1 MKPTITAVALL
12 LAAAVSAFAQ
22 QPPGGG
28 MAAAPAG
35 GMTTGQQQPIFSA
48 TQNPLAG
55 GVPEK
60 APQPGVMKLTL
71 ADTISRALERNLA
84 IVLSQQGVEA
94 ARGDKWLA
102 QSGILP
108 DLSAELT
115 ESRQTLNLAS
125 FGLSVPGI
133 PLFVPP
139 FNVLDARVSVTQTV
153 FDLSAFDHARAG
165 SENLTAAKH
174 SLNDVRNL
182 VVLAA
187 TNMYLQVLAAASR
200 VETAQAQLQT
210 AQALV
215 TQAEDMKK
223 SGILAGIDLLRA
235 QVQAGAQQ
243 QRLIIARNDLERQK
257 LGLARAIGLAPG
269 QQFELA
275 EPMTYQP
282 AQPVNLE
289 TAIQQAISTRED
301 IKSAEARLRAL
312 EQERNAAAMSRVP
325 AVRFAANYGA
335 IGNDLSSALNTYT
348 IAGLVQVPLFQA
360 GREEGRKAQA
370 EAALRRQQAAVQD
383 LRAQAGYE
391 IRLAALDV
399 SAADERVRVAQE
411 AMNLATQ
418 QLQQARDRFTAGVG
432 DNIAV
437 IQAQEALA
445 TASENY
451 IGSLYAHN
459 LAKAALARALGTG
472 APAAAS
478 SSGVK

>member
-1 MKPTITAVALL
+1 MKATLTALVFS
-12 LAAAVSAFAQ
+12 LAAAVPALAQ

-28 MAAAPAG
+28 SMAPPMAPIGAA
-35 GMTTGQQQPIFSA
+35 QQPIFSGG
-48 TQNPLAG
+48 QNPLAG
-55 GVPEK
+55 GLPEK
-60 APQPGVMKLTL
+60 APQPGVLKLTL
-71 ADTISRALERNLA
+71 ADTVSRALERNLA
-84 IVLSQQGVEA
+84 IVMSQQNVEA
-94 ARGDKWLA
+94 ARGEKWLA
-102 QSGILP
+102 QSGVLP
-108 DLSAELT
+108 DLAASLT

-139 FNVLDARVSVTQTV
+139 FNVFDARVSVTQTV

-187 TNMYLQVLAAASR
+187 TNMYLQVLAAMSR
-200 VETAQAQLQT
+200 VETVQAQLQT
-210 AQALV
+210 AEALT
-215 TQAEDMKK
+215 TQAEDLKK
-223 SGILAGIDLLRA
+223 SGIVAGIDLLRA
-235 QVQAGAQQ
+235 QVQSGAER

-257 LGLARAIGLAPG
+257 MALARAIGLAPG

-282 AQPVNLE
+282 SPPVSLDS
-289 TAIQQAISTRED
+289 AIQQALSTRED

-312 EQERNAAAMSRVP
+312 QQERNAAAMARLP
-325 AVRFAANYGA
+325 AVRLAANYGT
-335 IGNDLSSALNTYT
+335 IGNSASSSLNTYT
-348 IAGLVQVPLFQA
+348 IAGLVQVPIFQA
-360 GREEGRKAQA
+360 GRDEGRKAEA
-370 EAALRRQQAAVQD
+370 EAALRRQQAVVED

-391 IRLAALDV
+391 VRLAALDV
-399 SAADERVRVAQE
+399 SAADERVRVAKE
-411 AMNLATQ
+411 AMDLATQ
-418 QLQQARDRFTAGVG
+418 QLQQARDRFSAGVG

-451 IGSLYAHN
+451 IGGLYAHN

-472 APAAAS
+472 APTAGS